1 MPVAQNNDLKCRKAV
16 SAATDVR
23 RMLPRHEI
31 VPAFI
36 GRIDLKL
43 EGFVFYCKNG
53 LHLLFS
59 LSTVLYKSNIQK
71 TEQLKMNKA
80 LHPYFQKKSK
90 IPDYTANTTKRFA
103 YLYNI

>member
-1 MPVAQNNDLKCRKAV
+1 MVTIRDIAQATGV
-16 SAATDVR
+16 S
-23 RMLPRHEI
+23 EI

-59 LSTVLYKSNIQK
+59 LLTVLYKSNIQK

-80 LHPYFQKKSK
+80 LHRIFKKSRK
-90 IPDYTANTTKRFA
+90 RPIIPQIQQNALLICIIFDNYFISFFITKV
-103 YLYNI
+103 NG